1 MVLSYIKNQTRRFK
15 RFVANQKHMIKDHF
29 DVDQWQYLLLKS
41 NPADYG
47 SKGLDII
54 FSVKVKMWYEGPKF
68 L

>member
-1 MVLSYIKNQTRRFK
+1 M
-15 RFVANQKHMIKDHF
+15 ANQKHMIKDHF